1 MKANEGKNLV
11 EGLEGKEKE
20 KEVSINAWVIQCLRM
35 IGKSVTG
42 IYLII

>member
-1 MKANEGKNLV
+1 MKSKILLRGWREK
-11 EGLEGKEKE
+11 KE